1 MTQFLITW
9 IIDLTDLVKGLIW
22 IGIFLAGLILWVL
35 FSIIEDMHN
44 ERQERKRKKMHE
56 EYDRKFGEGSE
67 EDGRVDG

>member
-1 MTQFLITW
+1 MMITF
-9 IIDLTDLVKGLIW
+9 IVDLTDFIKALIW
-22 IGIFLAGLILWVL
+22 IGVFLASLLLWVL